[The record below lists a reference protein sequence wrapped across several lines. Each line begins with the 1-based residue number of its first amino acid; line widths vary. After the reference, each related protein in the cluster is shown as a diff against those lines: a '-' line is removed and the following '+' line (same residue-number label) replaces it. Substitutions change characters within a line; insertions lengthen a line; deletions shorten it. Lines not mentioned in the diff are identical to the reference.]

1 MRKFIFSLAIMM
13 MTVMSANAQ
22 TALQEQKFFDNVF
35 VSVGG
40 GVSTPL
46 DFNSVFP
53 LNPSATISVGKWFN
67 PVVGAEIEGTAW
79 FGSHDSQGTENRWD
93 LTTTHNA
100 FRGSYVG
107 LNGLVNFNNL
117 FCGYNG
123 NRRFFEVNG
132 VVGLGWE
139 HFYRPGVNDRYS
151 NGLGVKTGLDLAFN
165 LGKQREHA
173 VSIRPAVL
181 WNLSSPGN
189 AVNGLAFNKMG
200 AQLYLGVAY
209 TYHFKT
215 SNGTHSFK
223 KYDVGAMNAEL
234 ARLNEELARK
244 PKVVVKKV
252 EVVKEVVKEV
262 ATPVQNTWT
271 VYFAKN
277 SDVLTDAA
285 KAELDKIGQ
294 NAVVEI
300 YATASPEGTK
310 EYNLALSQRRADNV
324 KAYLEER
331 GVKVAGAEGRG
342 VIGPESNRVAVV
354 TMAE

>member
-1 MRKFIFSLAIMM
+1 MRKFIFSLVIMM

-223 KYDVGAMNAEL
+223 KYDVTPVDPKVIEKIV
-234 ARLNEELARK
+234 EK
-244 PKVVVKKV
+244 KVVVNK
-252 EVVKEVVKEV
+252 EVVKEVVK
-262 ATPVQNTWT
+262 PVQNTWT

-294 NAVVEI
+294 NAVVEV
-300 YATASPEGTK
+300 YATASPEGTD
-310 EYNLALSQRRADNV
+310 EYNLALSQKRADAV